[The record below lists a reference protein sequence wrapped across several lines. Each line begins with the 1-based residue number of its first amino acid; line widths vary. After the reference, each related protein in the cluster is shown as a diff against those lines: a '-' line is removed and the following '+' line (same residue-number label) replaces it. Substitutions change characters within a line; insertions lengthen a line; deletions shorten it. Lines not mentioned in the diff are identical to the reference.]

1 MTIYFNKIPENC
13 NRYGENR
20 PNFIE
25 NKVQKQKTVLR
36 YINPKRHLKSHCNIE
51 QSVCK
56 QKIQNLLNIK
66 NGSNFVEKKKRN
78 PRREL
83 PLVTEGQCM
92 PICVFF
98 VCFRKNCSINKQ
110 TGELFKNGPC
120 LCLPNNNDSQ
130 IKTNDT
136 STPRKELLYLY
147 YEYGSRSDLRSS
159 PKEPQETKIP
169 HGDILLSMPSQ
180 NS

>member
-1 MTIYFNKIPENC
+1 M
-13 NRYGENR
+13 

-25 NKVQKQKTVLR
+25 NKVKKQKTVLR
-36 YINPKRHLKSHCNIE
+36 YINPKSHLKSHCNIE

-56 QKIQNLLNIK
+56 HKIQNLLNIK
-66 NGSNFVEKKKRN
+66 NGSNFVEKKNEIQGVNCRLSQKDN
-78 PRREL
+78 AC
-83 PLVTEGQCM
+83 QF
-92 PICVFF
+92 VFF
-98 VCFRKNCSINKQ
+98 CVCFRKNCSINKQ
-110 TGELFKNGPC
+110 TGELFNNGPC

-136 STPRKELLYLY
+136 STPRKEPLYLY

-169 HGDILLSMPSQ
+169 HGEILLSMPSQ